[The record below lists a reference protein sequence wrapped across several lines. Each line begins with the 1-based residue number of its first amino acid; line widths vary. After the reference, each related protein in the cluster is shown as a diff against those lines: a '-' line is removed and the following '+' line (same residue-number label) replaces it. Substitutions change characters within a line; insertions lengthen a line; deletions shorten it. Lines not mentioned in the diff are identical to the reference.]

1 MNENENITYQ
11 ILQDAAKAVV
21 KGKCIAINAYIRKEG
36 IKSITPGKEEQ
47 TKYKVSRRKRIIK
60 LEWK

>member
-21 KGKCIAINAYIRKEG
+21 KGKCIAINAYIK
-36 IKSITPGKEEQ
+36 KEE
-47 TKYKVSRRKRIIK
+47 TS
-60 LEWK
+60 